1 MERMAQDPR
10 SAPPSAVGASA
21 PRSEAP
27 LQAAGARANPVSDP
41 TVSDPPAAGTNRSDA
56 APDRPAREEA
66 QEREPDFRDTFRL
79 SLFFG
84 GLILAMWLTIFIVFL
99 LRL

>member
-1 MERMAQDPR
+1 MEGMAQDSRPV
-10 SAPPSAVGASA
+10 PPSAVGASA
-21 PRSEAP
+21 PRSEAR
-27 LQAAGARANPVSDP
+27 LQAAWARANPVSDP
-41 TVSDPPAAGTNRSDA
+41 TASNPPAAGTNRSDA
-56 APDRPAREEA
+56 APDRPAQEEA